1 MCLFLFFILLFST
14 LILILTVISVTGA
27 MVGFL
32 SCRTVN
38 KSCLLHVWSVSGLS
52 GINNSDYQWLN
63 LWLLVIGVIP
73 SRQRMHEGER
83 TRMFILQLNRKMAH
97 PASAGKCEEG
107 VDFNEGELRD
117 FMNYKTF

>member
-1 MCLFLFFILLFST
+1 MVFCPAELLIKAVCCMFGLCL
-14 LILILTVISVTGA
+14 V
-27 MVGFL
+27 
-32 SCRTVN
+32 
-38 KSCLLHVWSVSGLS
+38 S
-52 GINNSDYQWLN
+52 GINNSDSQWLN
-63 LWLLVIGVIP
+63 IWLLVIGVVP
-73 SRQRMHEGER
+73 SHQRIHKGER

>member
-1 MCLFLFFILLFST
+1 MVFCPAELLIKAVCCIFG
-14 LILILTVISVTGA
+14 L
-27 MVGFL
+27 
-32 SCRTVN
+32 
-38 KSCLLHVWSVSGLS
+38 SGLS
-52 GINNSDYQWLN
+52 GINNSDSQWLN
-63 LWLLVIGVIP
+63 LWVLVIGVIP
-73 SRQRMHEGER
+73 SHQRIHEGER